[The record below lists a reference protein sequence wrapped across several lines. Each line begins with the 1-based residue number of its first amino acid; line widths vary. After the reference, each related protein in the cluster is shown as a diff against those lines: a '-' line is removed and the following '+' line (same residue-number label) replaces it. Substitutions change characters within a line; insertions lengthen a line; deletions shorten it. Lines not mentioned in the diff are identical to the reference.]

1 MEPKVKKILKKFS
14 TQKVELNIK
23 VKLDTIL
30 DEMFDLM
37 NEIDIDVKN
46 ASKTIEKF
54 NVTYKEIQKFKETS
68 DAIKKTLRKNG
79 SKLYSKV
86 KESYKI
92 QKEVESVANEL
103 GIEPNKINNYRE
115 VKVRTKRFDEFAE
128 SAFGWETE
136 LKNKID
142 KKIK

>member
-1 MEPKVKKILKKFS
+1 MKPQVKKILQKFS
-14 TQKVELNIK
+14 TQKVDLNIK

-46 ASKTIEKF
+46 ASKTIGKF

-115 VKVRTKRFDEFAE
+115 VKVRTKYFDEFAE